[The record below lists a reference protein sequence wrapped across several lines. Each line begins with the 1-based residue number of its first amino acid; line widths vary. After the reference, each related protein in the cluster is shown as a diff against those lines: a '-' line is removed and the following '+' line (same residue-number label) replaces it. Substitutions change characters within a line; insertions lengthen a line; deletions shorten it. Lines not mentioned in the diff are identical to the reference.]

1 MEKLPPSCICSALR
15 ERLCVFLA
23 AARLLKHSQSFT
35 SASHKLFLRSIMYFQ
50 MCCIED
56 YTCDVMINSLDFH
69 KRKPAAFFLLEV
81 FRVMNTNS
89 SLNRSAF
96 PQTDTSKIL
105 NCSHVNLTGSP
116 CESHYSKSA
125 ARSANRHP
133 VMVSCKCMSGSD
145 H

>member
-1 MEKLPPSCICSALR
+1 
-15 ERLCVFLA
+15 
-23 AARLLKHSQSFT
+23 
-35 SASHKLFLRSIMYFQ
+35 

-69 KRKPAAFFLLEV
+69 KRKPAAFFFLEV

-145 H
+145 HWHDRDKEQGGNSSGSSHSLFGPQADKPFRFSFCRHYLWSNTCDR